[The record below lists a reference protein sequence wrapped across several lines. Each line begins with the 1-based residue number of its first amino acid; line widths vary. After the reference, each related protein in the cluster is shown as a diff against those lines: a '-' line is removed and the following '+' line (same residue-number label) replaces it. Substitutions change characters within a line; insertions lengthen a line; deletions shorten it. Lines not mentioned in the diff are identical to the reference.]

1 MFIQPMEAMDSLLQL
16 NKTGAKTTE
25 LVGGDSKTTQ
35 GAQVPFKS
43 MFEDAIKDVVDTD
56 QQVNIDAQQLATG
69 NSDNLHQYS
78 IDIAKAQLSVDLLV
92 ELRNKA
98 LDSYSEVMRM
108 SI

>member
-1 MFIQPMEAMDSLLQL
+1 MFIQPIEAMDSLLQV
-16 NKTGAKTTE
+16 NKAGAKTTD
-25 LVGGDSKTTQ
+25 LVGGNANATQ

-43 MFEDAIKDVVDTD
+43 MFEDAIKDVVATD
-56 QQVNIDAQQLATG
+56 QQVNVDAQQLATG

-92 ELRNKA
+92 QLRNKA